1 MSHPMNMFE
10 FFHQHWVM
18 SLIFMV
24 VVIPTIAFFT
34 TNVILNILKT
44 INILVKG
51 WPPPHLDAEGN
62 FQEYIEE
69 DQTEDTNGS

>member
-1 MSHPMNMFE
+1 MNMFE
-10 FFHQHWVM
+10 FFHQHWFM

-34 TNVILNILKT
+34 TSILLNILKT

-62 FQEYIEE
+62 FQEHIEEE
-69 DQTEDTNGS
+69 DQTEDNNGS